1 MEFINK
7 NAYVIIAFKDVG
19 FCEAAKESFSLAIRN
34 AGMFLTLNA
43 MGDMYI
49 LLGELIIGGSTG
61 ALGYII
67 MANGDYQVQ

>member
-34 AGMFLTLNA
+34 AAMFATLNSL
-43 MGDMYI
+43 GDMYI
-49 LLGELIIGGSTG
+49 FLGQIIIGCATG
-61 ALGYII
+61 ALGYFI
-67 MANGDYQVQ
+67 MSDGDYQV